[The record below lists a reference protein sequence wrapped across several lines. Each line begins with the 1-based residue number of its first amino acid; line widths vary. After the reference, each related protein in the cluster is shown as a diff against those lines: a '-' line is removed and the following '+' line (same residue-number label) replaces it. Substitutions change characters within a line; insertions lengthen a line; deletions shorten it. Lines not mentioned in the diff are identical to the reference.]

1 MLTLK
6 LLRENPEF
14 VISKLAVKNFDAK
27 EIVEKINA
35 LDQNRRA
42 LQLELD
48 TCLAE
53 QKKKAAEIGGLM
65 KQGKKEEAESVKAGN
80 ILVRQRGTVHNPG
93 LNVGIGKDHTLY
105 ALIDGRVSFRK

>member
-14 VISKLAVKNFDAK
+14 VIEKLAVKNFDAK
-27 EIVEKINA
+27 EIVEKINV

-48 TCLAE
+48 TCLSE
-53 QKKKAAEIGGLM
+53 QKKKAAQIGGLM
-65 KQGKKEEAESVKAGN
+65 KEGKREEAEEVKKQVAVEFIIGN
-80 ILVRQRGTVHNPG
+80 M
-93 LNVGIGKDHTLY
+93 Y
-105 ALIDGRVSFRK
+105 

>member
-14 VISKLAVKNFDAK
+14 VIEKLAVKNFDAR

-42 LQLELD
+42 LQVELD
-48 TCLAE
+48 TCLSE
-53 QKKKAAEIGGLM
+53 QKKKAAETRLA
-65 KQGKKEEAESVKAGN
+65 KAQAALEALLAEQA
-80 ILVRQRGTVHNPG
+80 
-93 LNVGIGKDHTLY
+93 
-105 ALIDGRVSFRK
+105 